1 MVVLS
6 KIIKL
11 YLSFSYA
18 HFFPIRFK
26 KKKRK
31 KKQNQKLV
39 QFKLILI
46 PKVILIVLA
55 KNLSWC

>member
-26 KKKRK
+26 KK